1 MSGLGRREGTNPA
14 LGIRGIRR
22 HLLCRPE
29 ELDAISNT
37 DLNRRP
43 YSSKKGGTLLGGTT
57 IIIWNVFQRALM
69 ITLFIFVMMLLL
81 DFVNVLSRGKA
92 TRLVRG
98 GAWRQY
104 LLASFLGTTPGCL
117 GAFLNVSFYV
127 HGLISFGALLG
138 GMIATSGDEAF
149 VMLALFPRDALM
161 LFGFLFI
168 LGILLGWLSDR
179 IVGLLKLKTCRECIH
194 QQVHEAEAVKPFDL
208 KSLIQNALH
217 VSLPRLLLLA
227 VFLFVF
233 GGMIFGLFGPPAWG
247 WKKITFVSLMAVA
260 LGIIAVSTDHYFQE
274 HIWDHIVKKHLWSV
288 FLWSFFAML
297 FVELG
302 FQHLDLE
309 GFVQNHLEW
318 VGLLAVLLGLIPE
331 SGPHMVIVM
340 LYSKG
345 LIPFSILLAS
355 SIVQDGHGML
365 PLLSYTV
372 RDSFLV
378 KLLNLLFGVVVGLA
392 LYWAGL

>member
-1 MSGLGRREGTNPA
+1 
-14 LGIRGIRR
+14 
-22 HLLCRPE
+22 
-29 ELDAISNT
+29 
-37 DLNRRP
+37 
-43 YSSKKGGTLLGGTT
+43 
-57 IIIWNVFQRALM
+57 M
-69 ITLFIFVMMLLL
+69 ITLFVFVMMLLL
-81 DFVNVLSRGKA
+81 DFVNVLSRGK
-92 TRLVRG
+92 TTLLVRG

-104 LLASFLGTTPGCL
+104 LLSSFLGTTPGCL

-127 HGLISFGALLG
+127 HGLIGFGALVG

-149 VMLALFPRDALM
+149 IMLALFPRDALM
-161 LFGFLFI
+161 LFGCLFI
-168 LGILLGWLSDR
+168 LGILAGWLSDK

-194 QQVHEAEAVKPFDL
+194 QQIHKVEEVKLFDG
-208 KSLIQNALH
+208 KSLIQDILH

-227 VFLFVF
+227 VFLFVLV
-233 GGMIFGLFGPPAWG
+233 GMIFGLFGPATWG
-247 WKKITFVSLMAVA
+247 WKKITLVSLTTVA
-260 LGIIAVSTDHYFQE
+260 LGIIAACTDHYLRE

-297 FVELG
+297 LVEMG

-309 GFVQNHLEW
+309 DFVRNHLEW

-331 SGPHMVIVM
+331 SGPHMVVVM

-345 LIPFSILLAS
+345 LIPFSVLLAS

-365 PLLSYTV
+365 PLISYTV
-372 RDSFLV
+372 RDSLLV
-378 KLLNLLFGVVVGLA
+378 KLLNLLFGVAAGLA